1 LTGEV
6 SEVTSLRTEHESVSN
21 DYCSDD
27 TNVPSGFS
35 TIHHSASLA
44 HMTLAATVRISWR
57 IRAGNFPVPCAL
69 GCPAVY
75 FASVGEPETDEKES
89 SGYIPDSAAGWREL
103 IAIVLLSV
111 TAIATAWSGFQASKW
126 GGEMSISFSKAST
139 ARIEASRADANA
151 NRQLSIQVQI
161 YTQWI
166 EAVAAEDE
174 RLSTYLSDRFPEP
187 LATAWAAWI
196 ALNPEQN
203 PDAPD
208 SPFDMPEYIQP
219 DAVAAKEADARAD
232 TLFQQALDNNQRG
245 DRYTLLAVV
254 FATVLFFAAVSGR
267 VKNNF
272 NSWLLLSVGLVL
284 FIGAAVTLITYP
296 KMI

>member
-1 LTGEV
+1 MYFTHV
-6 SEVTSLRTEHESVSN
+6 SESEIKEESAN
-21 DYCSDD
+21 
-27 TNVPSGFS
+27 
-35 TIHHSASLA
+35 
-44 HMTLAATVRISWR
+44 
-57 IRAGNFPVPCAL
+57 
-69 GCPAVY
+69 
-75 FASVGEPETDEKES
+75 SV
-89 SGYIPDSAAGWREL
+89 IPDTAAGWREL

-166 EAVAAEDE
+166 EAFAAQDE

-196 ALNPEQN
+196 ALTPEKN

-208 SPFDMPEYIQP
+208 SPFDMPE
-219 DAVAAKEADARAD
+219 
-232 TLFQQALDNNQRG
+232 
-245 DRYTLLAVV
+245 
-254 FATVLFFAAVSGR
+254 
-267 VKNNF
+267 
-272 NSWLLLSVGLVL
+272 
-284 FIGAAVTLITYP
+284 
-296 KMI
+296 